1 MKLLRI
7 LLKYTFYL
15 LLRFLFQLLRFTN
28 IADLS
33 NPKDLGKSNIS
44 KFDFFKNSR
53 LFLFSSLVTFSTKIS
68 NSSLFNLL
76 FFKDIQQDFK
86 IDSKFVKSRENI
98 HLLRMLCFFLRI
110 NLNKDSEALVSKIFN
125 LNTEHI
131 ILNKNGEQDLKLI
144 SRMSSTIE
152 VPGSKLLENQS
163 VSYTTNQVFPNS
175 SLHLSANLNIN
186 SNQSI
191 ENVFLHNNN
200 NSFDFLTKDSGS
212 SINFDALQNLYKYF
226 KTFSN
231 PRKALA
237 KLNDN
242 VYKQNL
248 SKVSKRNRIPKNFKG
263 GTLKKKNSDTIVIE
277 KSQIEALKREL
288 NILKQ
293 IEFLLKNKKLL
304 EAQKLNWK
312 DLNLAEDVKK
322 VMFSKSNKTGPYGS
336 DSVIY
341 TSDLYSKNKMV
352 VARRITLLQNESP
365 LKDLTDLKSK
375 LGFANFN
382 FTSSEEFENSSDVP
396 LGGWFTG
403 QFYFINPFVV
413 LGFVFY
419 SILELIILIYI
430 MSFFFGNPYETLI
443 FFLKYPLVYFYDN
456 LSFFPSANYF
466 FSALM
471 FWLVII
477 FTFQL
482 HLIELIDEERFDPPH
497 LSWASHLLKDF
508 MYTFL
513 VGWCGI
519 FCIFELLTFC
529 DLLIS
534 RVFFIGVPGYP
545 NILSILFLAF
555 HDIFYLLGC
564 TGYFSFY
571 LENFIHLDIKFPA
584 FYFSDYVP
592 LVQRYPLV
600 QPYFFGNPF
609 LDRPNF
615 FLWICDSLL
624 NFFSG
629 ENKKSFFLKNDEQ
642 LVFQREFIQ
651 DIRKYNYIRKNLTE
665 IRFLGQLHA
674 RGWNGFNY
682 RLDLQTFVD
691 PIIPSEQVIRFDWRL
706 KNTHSN
712 GMYSRLFSSIHY
724 GTDSNRNNL
733 VKKIRMFR
741 GRRLSS
747 RYGYFSYLKNVN
759 PLIRTPSG
767 KAQRDTQWFLGH
779 PQKQLYSILQNLP
792 QGARKTLL
800 KPRKTSSYFFS
811 PTRYRFANLLR
822 ENKRISTKADR
833 NFRYSRSLKN
843 FWSSLPGNDMPR
855 HYFRYKPFIS
865 ITSFAN
871 FSIDNYNNERSY
883 VKRDNLVSSK
893 SLPIENY
900 SLRNL
905 YLNKPQILFPTN
917 FIDEREFSLKTEN
930 SSNSLK
936 NPKKIYNINHKN
948 FVGTKPNSVRP
959 SRNFSSFSPNETNFI
974 SNQKLKSSRD
984 NDLSLFSSNY
994 STRNKRLPMQ
1004 KKDAIFYKHS
1014 KKKKLNVSSIPN
1026 FPFRVLKKHKFASKI
1041 FQNFQPKYF
1050 LRPTASFTT
1059 FSKIENISK
1068 PVFLNFSH
1076 VPFKMSLNANSGFN
1090 YTFSIF
1096 FLGFGRFFS
1105 GSSPIKFISFDY
1117 YYSQNHNFFYSLFD
1131 NYLKQNQF
1139 RVMLT
1144 SKARFNHPLKGGFR
1158 HNLDFLYPMLS
1169 ELRLKEKLIPLDF
1182 LYNSEF
1188 SRNYIHLRLD
1198 PYESIRTSKYVKS
1211 SCYFL
1216 DARIQNWLNFNNVIW
1231 NEYFHFFF
1239 NRSFK
1244 TEGNGS
1250 KFFLASYNPIQGP
1263 SSYKLFIDSPTL
1275 ETPRVGQYFYNYI
1288 SWLQYKF
1295 KWLLHPTST
1304 YKRFDS
1310 FRFVHQHANK
1320 KFYFTSLLKFYQMNL
1335 FRWQQAAQ
1343 IFQWNQLQSR
1353 NFLLHLFFHKYQLL
1367 FEVQNLKNLF
1377 DLRLLSTKVTPL
1389 PDSHLFFSFKSSK
1402 NLNLLDSFNVNFFLN
1417 NENLSRQDDQIP
1429 KWGLNS
1435 HLNYRNEHFY
1445 IPAFTSQDFRFFQ
1458 YVTDLRRWKA
1468 LQTAYIR
1475 DWKFEKYVQYL
1486 GPMLYKD
1493 DVASLMGFFAPFEYR
1508 NQIIVSKMRNDS
1520 LRFSVFF
1527 PKKVIDEKFVN
1538 PGKRLSFPPQ
1548 QFHSRG
1554 YSKSGSLI
1562 STSKPMYYAYVIN
1575 RPFLS
1580 SGSNYSFF
1588 SKKGKKIFSGLYPNL
1603 DRFNLS
1609 YNFNLVSD
1617 ANFLS
1622 SNFSF
1627 NNNNTAFFYD
1637 LNSKK
1642 KRFLHDKDFW
1652 LSKNYELQQI
1662 RDRISASFGR
1672 SSENLKIQKFRAI
1685 LDQFGKPLDTTVPTS
1700 LPKMQFFGQ
1709 ENKFN
1714 LGDSKFIKLNSELF
1728 QNNLNS
1734 NARSRPPK
1742 ILPYIY
1748 PDIFMRF
1755 GGPKASSR
1763 RWHLGQSWMKF
1774 VVATQNVSVF
1784 PEGKRRFQK
1793 HYRNNQK
1800 LRSVLDSVVQPGSF
1814 SIGFDGKPKQY
1825 KFSKLPEIKRRY
1837 GFFNFGLSGI
1847 GRLPRLSRSFF
1858 HMLFFRNKLDDFKNL
1873 KIQFLKLYLMSV
1885 PLFHNTDF
1893 SSNASFK
1900 IFWSFLTGAKY
1911 SKYAFFNFRYNLLFT
1926 NFNVFKTNINFSN
1939 FIHHPH
1945 LGTLFSS
1952 YRCSDFLPVQTIIL
1966 HDQYSTFKALQ
1977 RFRLFSDITYFQQNN
1992 FSKFSKFTSLQSSIS
2007 FNLQN
2012 LSVFFLLTDAF
2023 DYIKKF
2029 FFKMV
2034 ISFSFNFFNYFF
2046 VNYQLL
2052 QSKNDAHLIFF
2063 DFTDKNLLNFSNSN
2077 INYSVQNFLK
2087 FKKSVDYSMFYVQGF
2102 NYFIS
2107 FDYDNF
2113 RSRMYHSSFRSN
2125 LHWYYYPVH
2134 YYSLLNYFVSENVLA
2149 FFTGLLKHTF
2159 HFNLKFASSPYF
2171 YFGNLQTD
2179 YAFKYAN
2186 TNNFSHPLNYSRSC
2200 NLKFD
2205 SDFFKSFTF
2214 IYANLTKLSSNVFL
2228 VLITNRVTNFEFLK
2242 NLYLY
2247 ENSDSKK
2254 LKYFLTFNTFFF
2266 SQSFFSSISRITN
2279 HLNLFSEANSSF
2291 AGDFEFL
2298 LNNLFDNSISIDG
2311 SGRHNRPKSVLQTL
2325 NKIFTYREYEKY
2337 RHEHHR
2343 QRFRGI
2349 TPHWVQNTVKNR
2361 ANYQYFFR
2369 SAEYRKRKK
2378 TRFLLNKMFRYVRL
2392 SRSRFSPQRL
2402 NRISFK
2408 DPLTNTDS
2416 LINLLFKNK
2425 NFYEKQDSSSNSN
2438 SSVNFVD
2445 TSHNN
2450 VFFNYRK
2457 TNFFYNKFFRPKFPE
2472 KYVELL
2478 DERSKILKEF
2488 FERNPRHPSLTK
2500 KYSKNKFFKYRHFL
2514 LKHSPFKFSFK
2525 KFKRSTQFFKINDGK
2540 VFTFW
2545 FSPKMNIPVGD
2556 SDQLVFKQFADLDNK
2571 RDFFFPGFDN
2581 DKMPTNLKFVSPTGF
2596 YRDGGNFINTQNSFL
2611 FNNLFSSL
2619 TSYYTP
2625 VNNKKFFNTSEEIQD
2640 SKGFTFDT
2648 KIDLKPTK
2656 SSLRKT
2662 LNEPFRRTSPLYLR
2676 TLRSRRAL
2684 KSVLT
2689 ANTIGGSSSTS
2700 RYNSVMKPKLP
2711 FDVESKRR
2719 RRFTL
2724 KHPKKYPSNVK
2735 RFVRPFSKVIMSIPY
2750 LYSKWFTQNP
2760 RLSASVNND
2769 LLKIFTNN
2777 SYDEFNY
2784 ICVQSLLLL
2793 KRKMMFNVVNI
2804 RLISYKHKILYFS
2817 NFGNTEFSNNSKR
2830 TIFNFFFELFNAF
2843 LKITNYWFSYFES
2856 GLFFVNL
2863 YQIRS
2868 KILISFFQNEF
2879 FFVRLLYNPLVRKYT
2894 HESEI
2899 SSDMLFFED
2908 FYYKQTAR
2916 RLLSQIAF
2924 SSHSLGGWNNP
2935 IGIVGHYIPGLNFYS
2950 KKAFNFNF
2958 NYQYPD
2964 FYSGRSFSPEFLLDN
2979 NLVRH
2984 NTNLYDRNYFFHEF
2998 FINSNYRKSW
3008 HFLSPRINSP
3018 VSPFIEY
3025 EKPHRLIFQRK
3036 IKNKNFRLPLMSLRR
3051 VRDVYPNYLKSFF
3064 STLVVDKTIT
3074 TGHDITLPFKL
3085 KLLNFDLKSDPYYK
3099 RELFNYFKS
3108 NSDSFAN
3115 FNDFSTALK
3124 YKQFKIMADFHNKMN
3139 LSSLVNK
3146 RRFGLRKRVWSPF
3159 RYNFYYKFNWRTFLH
3174 KFSETDLIG
3183 FRNYKLNPY
3192 FDLYNG
3198 TIARSLK
3205 LRAFQHLI
3213 VSQIP
3218 RSEIDSRRRVPTNFS
3233 SKEFS
3238 LLFYQYFNHVNNNF
3252 QDKGYSSLNRKILKY
3267 VSRKSSYYQPTH
3279 FFRRSK
3285 ENFANFYKFID
3296 SVENSKINFSNF
3308 LFKKPSV
3315 NNVFLPKYDKFG
3327 NLSNKSEIQLK
3338 HSISPFKKVETYINS
3353 PFKNFKKKNNI
3364 LIKTFNFLCFKNK
3377 YILNYLFGKTFFDL
3391 SNYNLR
3397 LRFLIQKKYQR
3408 KISSKGLFKK
3418 TIDLFLLLNPRFF
3431 LWKAPKQFSSIY
3443 FDSHA
3448 GLSKKILF
3456 GYFFPVLYPQYLVS
3470 TNIRPIWFTRLQ
3482 DDFNIS
3488 GYGVNKPYFF
3498 KEKAYV
3504 YKQYH
3509 SFPKYYRQT
3518 VLQNFLEMSKK
3529 FLAPY
3534 RTISRIYG
3542 VNTLFNLKK
3551 SRERFL
3557 NPQSWLSF
3565 DLFSR
3570 VRPSFRPFLYKFS
3583 KQFMFSKFIPAKG
3596 ISSYN
3601 TFIRSYTLYDSF
3613 FERHPYIAFSIG
3625 LGSNN
3630 NLISSETMYK
3640 EIRKRSNILDF
3651 SRRHWKFF
3659 NPLNFH
3665 NEKGVNSEKKI
3676 DFGGLKILRNN
3687 FYLSGK
3693 FRTKRQIFFNNNL
3706 FTGKRKSSG
3715 TNSLFF
3721 TEKMRGHFTA
3731 SKVKKV
3737 DVNEKFLK
3745 KVPKLTS
3752 VSGLRKKFFSVL
3764 PLHYRFNGILRNTN
3778 YYSYMTRPV
3787 RRIRFLNT
3795 FLIKPYNSL
3804 LKFIRYDNFV
3814 ILDSKILS
3822 NFILNYGSL
3831 NPTNNSR
3838 MRSYYQP
3845 NLKLF
3850 FDFNAYKQRYNLG
3863 LLFRGLSFENDFQ
3876 FFLFRKT
3883 KFFSSN
3889 DSYHISSI
3897 SSFLNFSLFQ
3907 YFNLII
3913 SKDVSQKGFVINSKL
3928 DYLLYFFEKFIYK
3941 VNPMYL
3947 LLIFVDFYL
3956 GFFYSVFF
3964 MFSQLYFFD
3973 FSFFLNFFNFSDN
3986 SFYYLKKRPIFQI
3999 FFHIAYLNEYLKF
4012 SWLFSIKFLIFNF
4025 EYYPYYFLIFSF
4037 LLILRIVSFNIN
4049 KKNFSSPF
4057 IVPYNSRFSD
4067 FRLNVHSGW
4076 FDTAWKEVKLEAFD
4090 RLYAL
4095 HNSNSFNLSY
4105 NSSIGLDDIKRIKRR
4120 YKLQNQKTNFF
4131 EPEDVDPKDQ
4141 IDLSK
4146 YESLARNDEKFQRPL
4161 SRIILKRFL
4170 SRMWFP
4176 SFLLPSFDSSN
4187 SGKLESLD
4195 FDVKSRFLGNSK
4207 VVLPSKNKAFDS
4219 NFLHDPDSS
4228 NIRDRSRLSFFFI
4241 KNQIFLFFAG
4251 KISFFKLVDNLNFGL
4266 GKVTL
4271 NKSIDYPDVL
4281 NNYKVEDFSEEFS
4294 RLFIDPN
4301 SEFNSFSN
4309 KHLVKKRMF
4318 PDDENIHFY
4327 RKPGSILHSE
4337 LLARKRGT
4345 ETDQLYY
4352 VVEFPGKFNNTYIN
4366 AFSKAY
4372 AIRNL
4377 NFNAPYYG
4385 FFTFPKN
4392 AKLPNTFEEFV
4403 LFCSDEN
4410 NRSLNLSQNPKDKFV
4425 SPDIEKM
4432 KELWSIFQY
4441 VVRYEYNMFN
4451 EFDFQDSHLFD
4462 VLSKVQKGDRYTLFD
4477 NLKFWFNKA
4486 SVDAI
4491 DLNFWNRNFYLNMP
4505 FVSNQE
4511 LDIYG
4516 SKQNEDQDMTE
4527 TFNGSDISDV
4537 LGTPTQSYSLL
4548 YIFYVYLIFFVFF
4561 FFLSFFFCC
4570 LFLFFVSLYNY
4581 VLFFF

>member
-1 MKLLRI
+1 MFLKL
-7 LLKYTFYL
+7 
-15 LLRFLFQLLRFTN
+15 LFQLLRFINVT
-28 IADLS
+28 DLNSKDDLKES
-33 NPKDLGKSNIS
+33 NTL
-44 KFDFFKNSR
+44 KFGFFKNLR
-53 LFLFSSLVTFSTKIS
+53 HFSFSNLIKFSTKIL
-68 NSSLFNLL
+68 NSSIFNLL
-76 FFKDIQQDFK
+76 FFKDIQQNFK
-86 IDSKFVKSRENI
+86 IDSKFVKSRENTY
-98 HLLRMLCFFLRI
+98 LLRVLCFFLRI
-110 NLNKDSEALVSKIFN
+110 NLNKDSEALVLKIFN

-131 ILNKNGEQDLKLI
+131 ILHKKGELDLKII
-144 SRMSSTIE
+144 SRMSSTTE

-163 VSYTTNQVFPNS
+163 VSYTTNQAFPES
-175 SLHLSANLNIN
+175 SSYMASNLNVN
-186 SNQSI
+186 SRQPVES
-191 ENVFLHNNN
+191 VFLHNHK

-237 KLNDN
+237 KLNSN
-242 VYKQNL
+242 AYKQNL
-248 SKVSKRNRIPKNFKG
+248 SKALKKNRVPKNFRG
-263 GTLKKKNSDTIVIE
+263 GTLKNKNSDNVIIE

-288 NILKQ
+288 NVLKQ
-293 IEFLLKNKKLL
+293 IEFLLKNRKLL
-304 EAQKLNWK
+304 EAKKLNWK
-312 DLNLAEDVKK
+312 DLNLTEDVKR
-322 VMFSKSNKTGPYGS
+322 VMFSTSNKTGPYGP
-336 DSVIY
+336 DSTIY
-341 TSDLYSKNKMV
+341 TSDLYSKNRMV
-352 VARRITLLQNESP
+352 VARRITLLQNESS
-365 LKDLTDLKSK
+365 LKDLNDLKSK

-382 FTSSEEFENSSDVP
+382 FTSNEEFENSSDVP

-413 LGFVFY
+413 LGFIFY
-419 SILELIILIYI
+419 SILELSVLIYI

-456 LSFFPSANYF
+456 LAFFPSANYF

-497 LSWASHLLKDF
+497 LSWASHLIKDF

-545 NILSILFLAF
+545 NILSILFLLF
-555 HDIFYLLGC
+555 YDIFYLLGC

-571 LENFIHLDIKFPA
+571 LESFLHLDIKFPA
-584 FYFSDYVP
+584 FYFSDNAP

-600 QPYFFGNPF
+600 QPYFFGNPY

-615 FLWICDSLL
+615 FLWLCDSLL

-629 ENKKSFFLKNDEQ
+629 ESKKSFFLKNDEQ
-642 LVFQREFIQ
+642 LLFQREIIQ
-651 DIRKYNYIRKNLTE
+651 DIRKYNYIRKNLNE
-665 IRFLGQLHA
+665 LRFLGQLHA

-682 RLDLQTFVD
+682 RLDLQTFID

-712 GMYSRLFSSIHY
+712 GMYSRLFSSIHF

-759 PLIRTPSG
+759 PLSRSPFG
-767 KAQRDTQWFLGH
+767 RAQNDTQWFLGR
-779 PQKQLYSILQNLP
+779 PQAQLYSTLRNLP
-792 QGARKTLL
+792 QGARKTLF
-800 KPRKTSSYFFS
+800 KSRKSSSYFFS

-833 NFRYSRSLKN
+833 NFRYSRLLKN
-843 FWSSLPGNDMPR
+843 FWSNLPGNDMPR
-855 HYFRYKPFIS
+855 YYFRYKPFIS
-865 ITSFAN
+865 ITN
-871 FSIDNYNNERSY
+871 FLNFPVDNYNNNRSH
-883 VKRDNLVSSK
+883 VRRENLVNPK
-893 SLPIENY
+893 NLPIEKY

-917 FIDEREFSLKTEN
+917 FIDERELALKTQN
-930 SSNSLK
+930 SSNGSKNIKKVYNNSHKSLLG
-936 NPKKIYNINHKN
+936 NKIKLR
-948 FVGTKPNSVRP
+948 S
-959 SRNFSSFSPNETNFI
+959 SRSFSPFSINETNFI
-974 SNQKLKSSRD
+974 SDQKMKSSK
-984 NDLSLFSSNY
+984 NSDLSLYSSDY
-994 STRNKRLPMQ
+994 STKNKRIPLQ
-1004 KKDAIFYKHS
+1004 KKDSIFYKHS
-1014 KKKKLNVSSIPN
+1014 KKKKLYVSSIPN
-1026 FPFRVLKKHKFASKI
+1026 FPFRVLKKYKFASKI

-1059 FSKIENISK
+1059 FSKVENIHRSS
-1068 PVFLNFSH
+1068 FLKFSD
-1076 VPFKMSLNANSGFN
+1076 FAYKMPLNSNSGLN
-1090 YTFSIF
+1090 YTFSVF
-1096 FLGFGRFFS
+1096 FLGFGRFLS
-1105 GSSPIKFISFDY
+1105 AASPIKFISFDY
-1117 YYSQNHNFFYSLFD
+1117 YYSQNHNFFYSLFE

-1144 SKARFNHPLKGGFR
+1144 SKARFNHPLQGGFR
-1158 HNLDFLYPMLS
+1158 HNMDFLYPMLS
-1169 ELRLKEKLIPLDF
+1169 ELRLKEKLVPMDF
-1182 LYNSEF
+1182 LYNSN
-1188 SRNYIHLRLD
+1188 SSKNYRHLRLD
-1198 PYESIRTSKYVKS
+1198 PYESIRTSIYFKGP
-1211 SCYFL
+1211 CYFL
-1216 DARIQNWLNFNNVIW
+1216 DTRIQNWLNFNNVIW

-1367 FEVQNLKNLF
+1367 LEVQNLKDLF
-1377 DLRLLSTKVTPL
+1377 DLRLLNNNKVA
-1389 PDSHLFFSFKSSK
+1389 SHFKNNLIFSFKPSSNLDSLNSFNANFFRNSK
-1402 NLNLLDSFNVNFFLN
+1402 NLNLQKSFSDLNLN
-1417 NENLSRQDDQIP
+1417 NSNVQFFIP
-1429 KWGLNS
+1429 S
-1435 HLNYRNEHFY
+1435 
-1445 IPAFTSQDFRFFQ
+1445 FTSHDFRFFQ

-1475 DWKFEKYVQYL
+1475 DWKFEKYIQYL
-1486 GPMLYKD
+1486 GPLLYKE

-1538 PGKRLSFPPQ
+1538 STKRLSFPPQ

-1562 STSKPMYYAYVIN
+1562 ATSKPMYYAYVIN
-1575 RPFLS
+1575 KPFLS

-1588 SKKGKKIFSGLYPNL
+1588 SKKGKKFFAGLYPNL
-1603 DRFNLS
+1603 ERFK
-1609 YNFNLVSD
+1609 
-1617 ANFLS
+1617 LS
-1622 SNFSF
+1622 SNFNLISDNTFINTNSNSSF
-1627 NNNNTAFFYD
+1627 YELNTK
-1637 LNSKK
+1637 N
-1642 KRFLHDKDFW
+1642 KRFLKDKNFW

-1662 RDRISASFGR
+1662 RNRISNSFSK
-1672 SSENLKIQKFRAI
+1672 SSNDLKIQKFRII
-1685 LDQFGKPLDTTVPTS
+1685 LDQLGKPLDSTVSTS
-1700 LPKMQFFGQ
+1700 LPKLQFFGQ
-1709 ENKFN
+1709 DNKFSF
-1714 LGDSKFIKLNSELF
+1714 GDSKFIKDNFELF
-1728 QNNLNS
+1728 QNDS
-1734 NARSRPPK
+1734 NFTERARPPK

-1774 VVATQNVSVF
+1774 VIASQNVSVF

-1793 HYRNNQK
+1793 YYRNNQK
-1800 LRSVLDSVVQPGSF
+1800 LRSAFDSVLQPGSF
-1814 SIGFDGKPKQY
+1814 LNGFDGKPKQY
-1825 KFSKLPEIKRRY
+1825 KFSKFPEIKRRY

-1858 HMLFFRNKLDDFKNL
+1858 HMLFFRNKLNDFKNL
-1873 KIQFLKLYLMSV
+1873 KIEFLKVYLMSI

-1900 IFWSFLTGAKY
+1900 IFWSFLTGLKH
-1911 SKYAFFNFRYNLLFT
+1911 SKYAVFNFRYNLLFT
-1926 NFNVFKTNINFSN
+1926 NFNVFKTNINFLSL
-1939 FIHHPH
+1939 IHHPN

-1952 YRCSDFLPVQTIIL
+1952 YGCSDLSREETIIL
-1966 HDQYSTFKALQ
+1966 HNQYLTFKALQ
-1977 RFRLFSDITYFQQNN
+1977 RFRFFSGVSNLRFNSSFDFSNFKLLQSSVSFSFQNYSILFFLNDTLNYLKKF
-1992 FSKFSKFTSLQSSIS
+1992 FSKFF
-2007 FNLQN
+2007 
-2012 LSVFFLLTDAF
+2012 
-2023 DYIKKF
+2023 
-2029 FFKMV
+2029 
-2034 ISFSFNFFNYFF
+2034 ISFSFDFFNYFF
-2046 VNYQLL
+2046 INYQLL
-2052 QSKNDAHLIFF
+2052 NSKNDTNLTFF
-2063 DFTDKNLLNFSNSN
+2063 DFDGKNLSNFLNSKT
-2077 INYSVQNFLK
+2077 NYPIQNFLK
-2087 FKKSVDYSMFYVQGF
+2087 FKKSVNYSLFYVHGF
-2102 NYFIS
+2102 NSFIS

-2113 RSRMYHSSFRSN
+2113 RSRLYYGSFRSN
-2125 LHWYYYPVH
+2125 LHWYFYPVH
-2134 YYSLLNYFVSENVLA
+2134 YYSLFHYFISENLLN
-2149 FFTGLLKHTF
+2149 FFTGLLNYTF
-2159 HFNLKFASSPYF
+2159 HFNSKFAGNPYY
-2171 YFGNLQTD
+2171 YFENHQKG
-2179 YAFKYAN
+2179 YFKHIN
-2186 TNNFSHPLNYSRSC
+2186 SLDSLSNSRFLNVYL
-2200 NLKFD
+2200 NFD
-2205 SDFFKSFTF
+2205 SDFFKSFMF
-2214 IYANLTKLSSNVFL
+2214 IYSNLTKFSSDSFL
-2228 VLITNRVTNFEFLK
+2228 ILITHRVTNFEFLK
-2242 NLYLY
+2242 SLFLYDNL
-2247 ENSDSKK
+2247 DSKK
-2254 LKYFLTFNTFFF
+2254 FKYSLTFNTFFF
-2266 SQSFFSSISRITN
+2266 NKSFFSSVGKISN
-2279 HLNLFSEANSSF
+2279 HLNLRPETNSTFTSN
-2291 AGDFEFL
+2291 FEVL
-2298 LNNLFDNSISIDG
+2298 VNNLFEQSISVDG
-2311 SGRHNRPKSVLQTL
+2311 SGRHNRPKSVSQTL

-2361 ANYQYFFR
+2361 ASYQYFFR

-2408 DPLTNTDS
+2408 DPLNSTDS
-2416 LINLLFKNK
+2416 LSTLLFKDFSKKK
-2425 NFYEKQDSSSNSN
+2425 NLESDIKSSA
-2438 SSVNFVD
+2438 NFAD

-2450 VFFNYRK
+2450 SLFNYKK
-2457 TNFFYNKFFRPKFPE
+2457 TNSFYNKFFRPQTVG
-2472 KYVELL
+2472 KYFDLIG
-2478 DERSKILKEF
+2478 ERSKILKDF
-2488 FERNPRHPSLTK
+2488 FERNPRHPSLKK
-2500 KYSKNKFFKYRHFL
+2500 KYSRNKFFKYRHFL
-2514 LKHSPFKFSFK
+2514 LKHSPYKFSFK
-2525 KFKRSTQFFKINDGK
+2525 KFKRSTEFFKVNDGR

-2545 FSPKMNIPVGD
+2545 LPPKMQSLRD
-2556 SDQLVFKQFADLDNK
+2556 SNQAFFQKFDMLDKK
-2571 RDFFFPGFDN
+2571 RDLFFPGFDN
-2581 DKMPTNLKFVSPTGF
+2581 NKDSTNLSFVGPTGF
-2596 YRDGGNFINTQNSFL
+2596 YRDGGNFINTKNFFT
-2611 FNNLFSSL
+2611 FNNFFTSP

-2625 VNNKKFFNTSEEIQD
+2625 VNNKKFFTNSEGVPD
-2640 SKGFTFDT
+2640 SNGYMFDN
-2648 KIDLKPTK
+2648 KMDLRPTK
-2656 SSLRKT
+2656 SSLRKSI
-2662 LNEPFRRTSPLYLR
+2662 NEPFHRTSPLYLR

-2684 KSVLT
+2684 KDVLT
-2689 ANTIGGSSSTS
+2689 ANSLGGSSSTS
-2700 RYNSVMKPKLP
+2700 RYNSIMKPKLP
-2711 FDVESKRR
+2711 LEFESKKRR
-2719 RRFTL
+2719 HRVL

-2760 RLSASVNND
+2760 RLSTSVNND
-2769 LLKIFTNN
+2769 LLRVFSNN

-2793 KRKMMFNVVNI
+2793 KRKMMYNVVSI
-2804 RLISYKHKILYFS
+2804 KLISYKHKILYFS
-2817 NFGNTEFSNNSKR
+2817 NFDNMQSSHDVKKDIFLFFYEIFVKFIRVVEF
-2830 TIFNFFFELFNAF
+2830 F
-2843 LKITNYWFSYFES
+2843 FSYFDS
-2856 GLFFVNL
+2856 GLFFANL

-2868 KILISFFQNEF
+2868 KFLISFFQNDF
-2879 FFVRLLYNPLVRKYT
+2879 FFVRLLYNPLVRKYS
-2894 HESEI
+2894 HDSEI

-2908 FYYKQTAR
+2908 FYYKQTAK

-2924 SSHSLGGWNNP
+2924 SSHSVGGWNNP
-2935 IGIVGHYIPGLNFYS
+2935 LGLSGQYIPGLNFYS
-2950 KKAFNFNF
+2950 KGSINFNF
-2958 NYQYPD
+2958 SYQHTD
-2964 FYSGRSFSPEFLLDN
+2964 FYSGRSFSPEILLDN
-2979 NLVRH
+2979 NLIRQNV
-2984 NTNLYDRNYFFHEF
+2984 NLYDRNYLFHEF
-2998 FINSNYRKSW
+2998 FINSNYRKAW

-3018 VSPFIEY
+3018 ISPFIEY
-3025 EKPHRLIFQRK
+3025 EKLHYLIFQRK
-3036 IKNKNFRLPLMSLRR
+3036 VKNKNYRLPLMSLRR
-3051 VRDVYPNYLKSFF
+3051 VRDIYPNYLKSFF
-3064 STLVVDKTIT
+3064 STLMVDNTSFV
-3074 TGHDITLPFKL
+3074 GHDVTLPFKL
-3085 KLLNFDLKSDPYYK
+3085 KLLNFSLKSDPYYK
-3099 RELFNYFKS
+3099 RELINYFKS
-3108 NSDSFAN
+3108 NSTLFNNVNN
-3115 FNDFSTALK
+3115 FSNSLK
-3124 YKQFKIMADFHNKMN
+3124 YKQFKIMSDFHNRMN

-3159 RYNFYYKFNWRTFLH
+3159 RYNSYYRFNWRTFLH
-3174 KFSETDLIG
+3174 KFSETDLTG

-3218 RSEIDSRRRVPTNFS
+3218 RSELDARRRVPVNFS
-3233 SKEFS
+3233 AKEFS
-3238 LLFYQYFNHVNNNF
+3238 LLFYKYFNYVNNNF
-3252 QDKGYSSLNRKILKY
+3252 IDKGYSELNSKILKY
-3267 VSRKSSYYQPTH
+3267 ISRKSSFYQPTH

-3285 ENFANFYKFID
+3285 ESFFNFYSFID
-3296 SVENSKINFSNF
+3296 SVENSKNDFSNF

-3315 NNVFLPKYDKFG
+3315 NNDFLPKYDKFG
-3327 NLSNKSEIQLK
+3327 NLLNNARIQLK
-3338 HSISPFKKVETYINS
+3338 YNTSPFKKVETYINS
-3353 PFKNFKKKNNI
+3353 PFKKSKKKLNI
-3364 LIKTFNFLCFKNK
+3364 LMRAFYFILSKNR
-3377 YILNYLFGKTFFDL
+3377 YVLNYLIGKTFFDL
-3391 SNYNLR
+3391 SDYNLR
-3397 LRFLIQKKYQR
+3397 LRFLIQKKYQ
-3408 KISSKGLFKK
+3408 KKLSNKNFFKK
-3418 TIDLFLLLNPRFF
+3418 TSDLFFLLNPSSFPVRATRQF
-3431 LWKAPKQFSSIY
+3431 LSIY
-3443 FDSHA
+3443 FDSHV
-3448 GLSKKILF
+3448 GVSKKVLS
-3456 GYFFPVLYPQYLVS
+3456 GFFSPVLYPQYLVS
-3470 TNIRPIWFTRLQ
+3470 TSIRPFWFTRLQ

-3509 SFPKYYRQT
+3509 GFPKYYRQT
-3518 VLQNFLEMSKK
+3518 ILQNFFEMTKK
-3529 FLAPY
+3529 FFSPY

-3542 VNTLFNLKK
+3542 INTLFNLKK
-3551 SRERFL
+3551 SRERAL
-3557 NPQSWLSF
+3557 NPQAWLSF

-3570 VRPSFRPFLYKFS
+3570 IRPSFRPFLYKFS

-3601 TFIRSYTLYDSF
+3601 TFIKSHSLYDSF
-3613 FERHPYIAFSIG
+3613 FDRHPYISFAIG
-3625 LGSNN
+3625 LNSDNQ
-3630 NLISSETMYK
+3630 LISSETMYK
-3640 EIRKRSNILDF
+3640 EIRRRSNILDF
-3651 SRRHWKFF
+3651 SRRHLKFF

-3665 NEKGVNSEKKI
+3665 NQKGSSLQKKA
-3676 DFGGLKILRNN
+3676 DFDVSKNFRNN
-3687 FYLSGK
+3687 FSLNDK
-3693 FRTKRQIFFNNNL
+3693 LRTKHQIFFNNNL
-3706 FTGKRKSSG
+3706 FTGKKRKVSDV
-3715 TNSLFF
+3715 NSLFF
-3721 TEKMRGHFTA
+3721 TEKMRSHFTS
-3731 SKVKKV
+3731 SKFRKTQLNV
-3737 DVNEKFLK
+3737 KFLRK
-3745 KVPKLTS
+3745 APKLTT
-3752 VSGLRKKFFSVL
+3752 VSEIRKKFFSVL
-3764 PLHYRFNGILRNTN
+3764 PLHYRFNGVLKNAN
-3778 YYSYMTRPV
+3778 YYSHMTRPV
-3787 RRIRFLNT
+3787 RRLRFLNT

-3804 LKFIRYDNFV
+3804 LKFIRYDNYL
-3814 ILDSKILS
+3814 IPNSKFLS
-3822 NFILNYGSL
+3822 SFILNFGSL
-3831 NPTNNSR
+3831 NPMNNNR
-3838 MRSYYQP
+3838 MRNYYQP
-3845 NLKLF
+3845 NLKIF

-3883 KFFSSN
+3883 KLFISN
-3889 DSYHISSI
+3889 DFYDMPLAN
-3897 SSFLNFSLFQ
+3897 SFLKLPLFQ
-3907 YFNLII
+3907 YFTLLIP
-3913 SKDVSQKGFVINSKL
+3913 KDISQKGFVINSKL
-3928 DYLLYFFEKFIYK
+3928 DYLTSVFEKFIFK
-3941 VNPMYL
+3941 SNPIYL

-3956 GFFYSVFF
+3956 GFFYSLFF

-3973 FSFFLNFFNFSDN
+3973 FSFFLNFFQFNDS

-4037 LLILRIVSFNIN
+4037 LLILRVVSFNVN
-4049 KKNFSSPF
+4049 KRNFASPF

-4095 HNSNSFNLSY
+4095 HSSNSFNLSH
-4105 NSSIGLDDIKRIKRR
+4105 NTSIGFDDIKRIKRR
-4120 YKLQNQKTNFF
+4120 YQLQNQKTNFF
-4131 EPEDVDPKDQ
+4131 EPEDIDPKKQ
-4141 IDLSK
+4141 VDLSK
-4146 YESLARNDEKFQRPL
+4146 YENLLRNDEKFQKP
-4161 SRIILKRFL
+4161 ITKITLKRFL

-4176 SFLLPSFDSSN
+4176 SFLLPSSN
-4187 SGKLESLD
+4187 ANNSDKLKSLD
-4195 FDVKSRFLGNSK
+4195 FDVKSRFSGNSK
-4207 VVLPSKNKAFDS
+4207 VVLPVKNKAFDS
-4219 NFLHDPDSS
+4219 NFLKDLDSS
-4228 NIRDRSRLSFFFI
+4228 NIRERSRLSFFFF
-4241 KNQIFLFFAG
+4241 KNQIFLFFSG
-4251 KISFFKLVDNLNFGL
+4251 KISFFKLLDNFNPGL
-4266 GKVTL
+4266 GKTTL
-4271 NKSIDYPDVL
+4271 NKANDYPEIL
-4281 NNYKVEDFSEEFS
+4281 NNYKVEDLSEEFS

-4309 KHLVKKRMF
+4309 KNLAKKRMF

-4327 RKPGSILHSE
+4327 RKPGSILQSE
-4337 LLARKRGT
+4337 LMARKRGT

-4403 LFCSDEN
+4403 LFCSGEN
-4410 NRSLNLSQNPKDKFV
+4410 EKKLNLSQNPKDKFV

-4441 VVRYEYNMFN
+4441 VVRFEYNMFN
-4451 EFDFQDSHLFD
+4451 EFDFQDNHLFN
-4462 VLSKVQKGDRYTLFD
+4462 VLSKIQKGDRYTLFD

-4505 FVSNQE
+4505 FVSNRE
-4511 LDIYG
+4511 LDMYG

-4527 TFNGSDISDV
+4527 NLNGSDISDV

-4548 YIFYVYLIFFVFF
+4548 YIFYIYLIFFVFF
-4561 FFLSFFFCC
+4561 LFLSFFFCC
-4570 LFLFFVSLYNY
+4570 LFLFFFSLYNY
-4581 VLFFF
+4581 ALFFF